1 MCVNELRVLCHHY
14 VIITDISKSA
24 QFKFSRDLFSTI
36 MWNFKKNFNSFSFS
50 GGINIRQSFKR
61 RLSWCLWIK
70 NCVALRHNILQRNN
84 AYTSRPYNR
93 VCGIEDVLTT
103 KRLKWNLPTPKA
115 SQSSIFLFTRSGTR
129 NPRTDGLRMLL

>member
-1 MCVNELRVLCHHY
+1 MSY
-14 VIITDISKSA
+14 GYSVIITSLLRIYLNQLNLNSPEIYFLRSCGI
-24 QFKFSRDLFSTI
+24 L
-36 MWNFKKNFNSFSFS
+36 KKNFNSFSFS

-70 NCVALRHNILQRNN
+70 NCVALRHNILQRDT
-84 AYTSRPYNR
+84 AYTSRSYNR
-93 VCGIEDVLTT
+93 GCGIEDVLTT